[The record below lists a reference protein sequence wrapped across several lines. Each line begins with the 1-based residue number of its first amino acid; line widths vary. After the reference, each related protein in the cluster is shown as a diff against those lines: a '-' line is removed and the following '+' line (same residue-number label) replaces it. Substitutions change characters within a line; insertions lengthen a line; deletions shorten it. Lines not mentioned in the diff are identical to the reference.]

1 MKAQAGVR
9 RTSKRMEERDST
21 LHDVLNALAVAKA
34 VLEAMIDGVLE
45 PSEERLHGV
54 LDAVGK
60 ASDLLSKRSEE

>member
-1 MKAQAGVR
+1 
-9 RTSKRMEERDST
+9 MEERDST
-21 LHDVLNALAVAKA
+21 QHDALNALAVAKA

-45 PSEERLHGV
+45 PSDERLRGV